1 MICIG
6 REITAK
12 DFEPYASCRETVQKR
27 LSSYAGGHLGQLVFS
42 IHPKQYCYIP
52 LSNQVT
58 VLILI
63 HQRRSNDA
71 NDKQRI

>member
-6 REITAK
+6 RGITAK

-27 LSSYAGGHLGQLVFS
+27 LSSYAGGHLGEPRFRFILNSTV
-42 IHPKQYCYIP
+42 I
-52 LSNQVT
+52 NRMVA

-71 NDKQRI
+71 NKLNVYSTT